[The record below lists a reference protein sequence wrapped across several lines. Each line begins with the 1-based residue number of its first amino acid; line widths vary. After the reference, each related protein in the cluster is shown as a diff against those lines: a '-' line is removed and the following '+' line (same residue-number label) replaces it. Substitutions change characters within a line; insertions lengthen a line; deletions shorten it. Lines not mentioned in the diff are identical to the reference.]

1 MQRIVN
7 PKQTRLFDS
16 FDNVL
21 TEKTRKRLLDG
32 WAGVFRHII
41 LELMPVETISGHF
54 DPAMGRPTKE
64 LYSMAGLLLIKEFMD
79 WTKDEAL
86 DAYSFRM
93 DIHYALNLEP
103 VTHDLS
109 MRTLERYIGL
119 FEKDELAGAIMSEI
133 TVKLVD
139 LLDINIDKQRLDST
153 HVFSD
158 MASFGRTRLMGVAI
172 KRFLTQLKRHD
183 PKAYELLDEQLRRRY
198 APGVNQLF
206 GDTGKDGESRRL
218 LRRQVA
224 EDMYL
229 LIHRFADTAEHA
241 GRDTYKSMDRIFY
254 EQCEVHEEK
263 VCIKKKTGGNV
274 MQNPSDP
281 GATYDG
287 HKGPGYQV
295 QLSETCHPDNEVQ
308 LITCALPQTAVEP
321 DSTATSEVL
330 DSLEESR
337 LLPQEMFADTHY
349 CSDENI
355 QAAANRG
362 VELVGPVQCGG
373 LINKDVDQLNVDDF
387 DVDEQTEEVVCCPAG
402 HKPASSIHDKQ
413 TGQTKTVMPSS
424 ACSQCEFHKECPVEK
439 CRDGY
444 CLYHTAK
451 QRRLAGRRREEATDV
466 FRERYRIRGG
476 IEGTNSGL
484 KRKTGLGR
492 LRVRGQPAVFQAIY
506 LKIAGW
512 NILRASVCAKMRQIV
527 YTSANMAVFWFN
539 FAFFR
544 ITIAAEGVRMDM
556 KRRLLLHC
564 REFEKFSKLMP
575 ASKVVTAIK
584 VDRKSVV

>member
-7 PKQTRLFDS
+7 PKQTRLFDP

-21 TEKTRKRLLDG
+21 TKKTRKRLLDG
-32 WAGVFRHII
+32 WAGIFRHVI

-79 WTKDEAL
+79 WTKDETL
-86 DAYSFRM
+86 NAYSFHM

-103 VTHDLS
+103 VTHDIS
-109 MRTLERYIGL
+109 MRTLERYINL
-119 FEKDELAGAIMSEI
+119 FEDDDIAKTVMLEI
-133 TVKLVD
+133 TVTLVD
-139 LLDINIDKQRLDST
+139 LLELNIDKQRLDST

-172 KRFLTQLKRHD
+172 KRFLTQLKRHNS
-183 PKAYELLDEQLRRRY
+183 KAYELLDEQLRMRY

-206 GDTGKDGESRRL
+206 GDTGKDSESRRL
-218 LRRQVA
+218 LRQQVA

-229 LIHRFADTAEHA
+229 LIRRFADTAEHA
-241 GRDTYKSMDRIFY
+241 GRGTYKAMERIFY

-263 VCIKKKTGGNV
+263 VCVNKKTGGNV
-274 MQNPSDP
+274 IQNPSDLD
-281 GATYDG
+281 ATYDG

-295 QLSETCHPDNEVQ
+295 QISETCHPDNEVQ

-330 DSLEESR
+330 DSLEESE
-337 LLPQEMFADTHY
+337 LLPREMFADTHY

-362 VELVGPVQCGG
+362 VELVGPVQCGS
-373 LINKDVDQLNVDDF
+373 LVDKDVDHLNVDDF
-387 DVDEQTEEVVCCPAG
+387 NVDEQTEEVVCCPAG

-424 ACSQCEFHKECPVEK
+424 ACSQCEFRKECPVEK

-466 FRERYRIRGG
+466 FRDRYRIRGG

-484 KRKTGLGR
+484 KRKTGLGQ
-492 LRVRGQPAVFQAIY
+492 LRVRGRPAVFHSIL
-506 LKIAGW
+506 LKITGW
-512 NILRASVCAKMRQIV
+512 NILRASVCAKMREIV
-527 YTSANMAVFWFN
+527 YARANASVFWLN
-539 FAFFR
+539 FVFLR
-544 ITIAAEGVRMDM
+544 MSMLAESVYVSRSKQILVYVQQFEGFS
-556 KRRLLLHC
+556 RLSNAH
-564 REFEKFSKLMP
+564 
-575 ASKVVTAIK
+575 
-584 VDRKSVV
+584 